1 MAVALD
7 PAATYRQEAAEL
19 LEQLEETLLDLEV
32 DPSGEGLVDKA
43 FRALHT
49 IKGSGAMFGF
59 DAVAKF
65 THHLENA
72 FDSVRSG
79 KRLVTPELV
88 SLTLASLDYIRAQID
103 SPETA
108 DAAVGQALLEGL
120 QQAAPTAAA
129 ALPATARPVIQ
140 PPEPEDPSRPRTWWI
155 RVKLGEQVMC
165 YGTNPLLL
173 LNELRALGDCTV
185 TALTDNIPALAPMDP
200 VACYVAW
207 DVVLTT
213 KRPKREIEDVFIF
226 VADDARISIEPVDQE
241 HSEHRLGQILIH
253 RGDVPAD
260 VVDTVMARH
269 QPLGALLVQEGQTSP
284 DRVNSALAEQQHV
297 RAKVQPSE
305 AAASVRVPA
314 ERLDSL
320 MDQVGELVI
329 AQARLRQIA
338 AGTEDLALRANA
350 EEIERLVSDLRDTAV
365 GIRMLPIGTLFGR
378 FRRVVRDLSQ
388 SLAKQ
393 VSLVTE
399 GEETELDKTV
409 IESLNDPLVHLIR
422 NCIDHGLE
430 SPEDRHRLGKPTEGV
445 IRLSAVHAGAQVLI
459 TITDDGKG
467 LDRDAIRR
475 KAEERGL
482 LAPGAPAS
490 DSDLFNFIFHP
501 GFSTA
506 KQLSNVSG
514 RGVGMDVVR
523 KAIDALR
530 GTIDVQSTSGEGT
543 TITLRLPLTLAIID
557 GLLVRIGDSRYV
569 VPLAAVEECVDLP
582 PDHEVIRSG
591 RQLINLRGDM
601 VPFVRMRDFFDV
613 PDKAQG
619 YQKIVIA
626 TIGGNMVGLV
636 VDQVIGQYQTVI
648 KSLSRLLDHV
658 SYFSGATILG
668 DGTVALIIDI
678 PELVRRAEMRERT
691 DA

>member
-1 MAVALD
+1 MSVALD

-19 LEQLEETLLDLEV
+19 LEQLEETLLDLEIN
-32 DPSGEGLVDKA
+32 PSGEGLVDKA

-59 DAVAKF
+59 SAVAGF
-65 THHLENA
+65 THHLETA
-72 FDSVRSG
+72 FDAVRSG

-88 SLTLASLDYIRAQID
+88 SLTLASLDHIKSLIE
-103 SPETA
+103 SPESA
-108 DAAVGQALLEGL
+108 DPAVGQALLDGL
-120 QQAAPTAAA
+120 QQTTSGGAVVSAAPTPAA
-129 ALPATARPVIQ
+129 PVV
-140 PPEPEDPSRPRTWWI
+140 EVDDPTQPRTWRI
-155 RVKLGEQVMC
+155 RIKLAEQVMC
-165 YGTNPLLL
+165 CGTNPLLL
-173 LNELRALGDCTV
+173 LNELRELGECTV
-185 TALTDNIPALAPMDP
+185 TALTDGVPVLEIMDP
-200 VACYVAW
+200 VACYLTW

-213 KRPKREIEDVFIF
+213 LRPKRDIEDVFIF
-226 VADDARISIEPVDQE
+226 VADDARLSIESMQPE
-241 HSEHRLGQILIH
+241 PTELRLGQILVQ
-253 RGDVPAD
+253 RGDVAAE
-260 VVDTVMARH
+260 VVENLMAKH
-269 QPLGALLVQEGQTSP
+269 QPLGAMLVQEGQTSP

-297 RAKVQPSE
+297 RAKAAPVE

-338 AGTEDLALRANA
+338 AGLDDITLRANA
-350 EEIERLVSDLRDTAV
+350 EELERLVSDLRDTAV

-388 SLAKQ
+388 SLSKQ
-393 VSLVTE
+393 VALVTE

-430 SPEDRHRLGKPTEGV
+430 APEERQRLGKPVEGTV
-445 IRLSAVHAGAQVLI
+445 RLSAVHAGAQVLI
-459 TITDDGKG
+459 TIVDDGRG

-482 LAPGAPAS
+482 LAPGAAAS
-490 DSDLFNFIFHP
+490 DSDLFSFIFHP

-506 KQLSNVSG
+506 KQLSSVSG

-530 GTIDVQSTSGEGT
+530 GSIEVDSVAGQGT

-557 GLLVRIGDSRYV
+557 GLLVRIGDGRYV
-569 VPLAAVEECVDLP
+569 VPLAAVDECVDLP
-582 PDHEVIRSG
+582 PEHEVLRNG

-601 VPFVRMRDFFDV
+601 VPFVRLRDFFNV
-613 PDKAQG
+613 PGAAEG

-626 TIGGNMVGLV
+626 AIGTNRIGLV
-636 VDQVIGQYQTVI
+636 VDHVIGQYQTVI

-658 SYFSGATILG
+658 PYFSGATILG
-668 DGTVALIIDI
+668 DGSVALIIDI
-678 PELVRRAEMRERT
+678 PELVRRVEMRERV

>member
-1 MAVALD
+1 MSVALD

-59 DAVAKF
+59 DAVAAF
-65 THHLENA
+65 THHLETA
-72 FDSVRSG
+72 FDAVRSG

-88 SLTLASLDYIRAQID
+88 SLTLASLDHIRTLID
-103 SPETA
+103 TPDTA
-108 DAAVGQALLEGL
+108 DPAAGQALLDGL
-120 QQAAPTAAA
+120 AQTAPQASHPVPAPVKKTGAADDDK
-129 ALPATARPVIQ
+129 
-140 PPEPEDPSRPRTWWI
+140 PEMRTWRI
-155 RVKLGEQVMC
+155 RIKLAEQVMSC
-165 YGTNPLLL
+165 GTNPLLL
-173 LNELRALGDCTV
+173 LAELRGLGECTL
-185 TALTDNIPALAPMDP
+185 TALTDSVPALDTLDP
-200 VACYVAW
+200 VACYMTW

-213 KRPKREIEDVFIF
+213 TRPKRDIEDVFIF
-226 VADDARISIEPVDQE
+226 VADDSKIIIEPVETDTND
-241 HSEHRLGQILIH
+241 HKLGQILVQ
-253 RGDVPAD
+253 RGDVAPE
-260 VVDTVMARH
+260 VVESVMARV
-269 QPLGALLVQEGQTSP
+269 QPLGAMLVQEGKTTP

-297 RAKVQPSE
+297 RAKATSGE
-305 AAASVRVPA
+305 ATASVRVPA

-338 AGTEDLALRANA
+338 ASSEDIALRANA

-365 GIRMLPIGTLFGR
+365 GIRMLPIGTLFSR

-388 SLAKQ
+388 SLHKHVA
-393 VSLVTE
+393 LVTE

-409 IESLNDPLVHLIR
+409 IESLADPLVHLIR
-422 NCIDHGLE
+422 NCIDHGIE
-430 SPEDRHRLGKPTEGV
+430 SPEDRERLGKPVEGT
-445 IRLSAVHAGAQVLI
+445 IRLSALHAGAQVLI
-459 TITDDGKG
+459 TIVDDGKG
-467 LDRDAIRR
+467 LDRDAIRH

-482 LAPGAPAS
+482 LAPGAAAT
-490 DSDLFNFIFHP
+490 DQELFGFIFHP

-506 KQLSNVSG
+506 KQLSSVSG

-530 GTIDVQSTSGEGT
+530 GSIEIDSVQGEGT

-557 GLLVRIGDSRYV
+557 GLLVRIGDARYV
-569 VPLAAVEECVDLP
+569 VPLAAVDECVDLP
-582 PDHEVIRSG
+582 PDHEALHSG

-601 VPFVRMRDFFDV
+601 VPFIRLRDFFSVEGD
-613 PDKAQG
+613 AEG

-626 TIGGNMVGLV
+626 ALGGNRVGLV
-636 VDQVIGQYQTVI
+636 VDHVIGQYQTVI

-658 SYFSGATILG
+658 QYFSGATILG
-668 DGTVALIIDI
+668 DGAVALIIDI
-678 PELVRRAEMRERT
+678 PELIRRVELRERVGE
-691 DA
+691 